1 MAKPV
6 RVTNIHTGEIH
17 DFKSQYAASVF
28 FMDKYETG
36 ICSGNIKR
44 MITYKKPCR
53 KTWKIEYIKEY

>member
-36 ICSGNIKR
+36 NIKR
-44 MITYKKPCR
+44 MITYKKPYR
-53 KTWKIEYIKEY
+53 KTWEIEYIKEY

>member
-6 RVTNIHTGEIH
+6 IH

-44 MITYKKPCR
+44 MITYKKPYR